1 LVQLKPADVL
11 DKRLLQ
17 NALCLFIFTSRPT
30 VALRNIYNDSKRLEF
45 PENKPINTQF
55 IEFVAKLF

>member
-1 LVQLKPADVL
+1 MH
-11 DKRLLQ
+11 
-17 NALCLFIFTSRPT
+17 CLFIFTST

-55 IEFVAKLF
+55 NEFVAKLF